1 MKYQKAGS
9 TNLQIPPI
17 VFGGNVFGWT
27 ADKKR
32 SFELMDEILDM
43 GFNMIDTADVYSRW
57 ADGNSG
63 GESELIIGEY
73 MKDRGNRNK
82 ITLATKVGSSM
93 QQGGNKDISEKHIL
107 KAVEDSLQRLQTDH
121 IDLYFTHWDDD
132 KTPIEETLGA
142 YQKLIDQGK
151 VRYIGA
157 SNLSSSRLIASLKA
171 AEREELPKY
180 EVFQPEYSL
189 MEREKFEGDIQKI
202 CENYNLGVTSYFS
215 LASGFLTGK
224 YASEKDIKG
233 TGREPFLKDYFDD
246 RGKQI
251 LQTLEEV
258 AEQYEVSQAAVALRW
273 IMQRPGITAPI
284 ASATKSGHLQAFREA
299 VSLELDEESMRQLT
313 EASSKKST
321 VA

>member
-63 GESELIIGEY
+63 GESERIIGEY

-132 KTPIEETLGA
+132 QTPIEETLGA

>member
-63 GESELIIGEY
+63 GESERIIGEY

-132 KTPIEETLGA
+132 QTPIEETLGA

-171 AEREELPKY
+171 AEREDLPKY

-202 CENYNLGVTSYFS
+202 CKNYNLGVTSYFS

>member
-63 GESELIIGEY
+63 GESERIIGEY

-132 KTPIEETLGA
+132 QTPIEETLGA

-171 AEREELPKY
+171 AEREDLPKY

-258 AEQYEVSQAAVALRW
+258 AEQYEVPQAAVALRW

-313 EASSKKST
+313 EASSKKFT

>member
-273 IMQRPGITAPI
+273 IMQQPGITAPI
-284 ASATKSGHLQAFREA
+284 ASATNSGHLQAFREA

>member
-63 GESELIIGEY
+63 GESERIIGEY

-132 KTPIEETLGA
+132 QTPIEETLGA

-171 AEREELPKY
+171 AEREDLPKY

>member
-63 GESELIIGEY
+63 GESERIIGEY

-171 AEREELPKY
+171 AEREDLPKY

-202 CENYNLGVTSYFS
+202 CKNYNLGVTSYFS

>member
-132 KTPIEETLGA
+132 QTPIEETLGA

-171 AEREELPKY
+171 AEREDLPKY

-189 MEREKFEGDIQKI
+189 IEREKFEGDIQKI